1 MPFPVDTKYIE
12 EAERELGIMFPPIY
26 KSKMNRENGGEV
38 GTKDDSWILFPFF
51 DKSGNERIRRTSN
64 HIVLE
69 TRNARDWT
77 NFPQE
82 AVAIGENGCGDYL
95 ILQKANRTNNVLS
108 DTLYSWLHETGEI
121 YRVGDSILD
130 LSSSNE

>member
-1 MPFPVDTKYIE
+1 MPFPVDVKYIE
-12 EAERELGIMFPPIY
+12 EAERELGLTFPSIF
-26 KSKMNRENGGEV
+26 KAKMQKENGGEV
-38 GTKDDSWILFPFF
+38 GNEDEGWTLFPFF

-69 TRNARDWT
+69 TKNAREWT

-95 ILQKANRTNNVLS
+95 ILQKANKKGNVLS
-108 DTLYSWLHETGEI
+108 DVLYSWLHETGEI
-121 YRVGDSILD
+121 YRVEDSILD